1 MFQKNI
7 YDLERKSDDRHI
19 LIGISNGSLHLLSWN
34 GEHVE
39 EYYLL
44 EDTDSVRGDDNALDN
59 GSSVH
64 HGLNSQRSPNFSM
77 KETVSCTSISQLELS
92 LALRLLV
99 VLFGDGHILLCS
111 TSKKGLGHM
120 DGVKAEIFL
129 GVSDAACTALSAE
142 QEILAVGTR
151 RGTVD
156 LYDLEDGPLFYVQ
169 FLCMIGAT
177 L

>member
-1 MFQKNI
+1 
-7 YDLERKSDDRHI
+7 
-19 LIGISNGSLHLLSWN
+19 
-34 GEHVE
+34 
-39 EYYLL
+39 
-44 EDTDSVRGDDNALDN
+44 
-59 GSSVH
+59 
-64 HGLNSQRSPNFSM
+64 M

-120 DGVKAEIFL
+120 DGVKGEIFL
-129 GVSDAACTALSAE
+129 GVSDSACTTLSAE

-156 LYDLEDGPLFYVQ
+156 IYNLEDGPLFYV
-169 FLCMIGAT
+169 
-177 L
+177 